1 MSDIRTLPNEPG
13 SGPTI
18 VLFPVPLSGGE
29 TGPDLVRD
37 GVKHAAFCKLG
48 SIPNF
53 TVQNGNWWAVIH
65 GFRGRSL
72 VFSNKVLK
80 REGK

>member
-53 TVQNGNWWAVIH
+53 TVQNGNWWLSMDFEVEAWCFQI
-65 GFRGRSL
+65 
-72 VFSNKVLK
+72 KC
-80 REGK
+80 